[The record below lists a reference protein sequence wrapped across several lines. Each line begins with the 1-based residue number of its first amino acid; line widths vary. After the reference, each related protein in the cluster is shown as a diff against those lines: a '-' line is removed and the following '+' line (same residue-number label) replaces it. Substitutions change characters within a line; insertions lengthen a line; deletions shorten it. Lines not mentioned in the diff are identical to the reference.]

1 MDSKIRELV
10 DYYKGKYNSC
20 QLVKKIADKYEG
32 NELLKDPMYLALTE
46 ELALHEWKENEDKSM
61 KSKAERIEKEEIYDS
76 ELYEDEDDDEV

>member
-1 MDSKIRELV
+1 MDDKIRELV
-10 DYYKGKYNSC
+10 DYYKEKYSSC

-46 ELALHEWKENEDKSM
+46 ELALSEWRENEDKSM

-76 ELYEDEDDDEV
+76 ELYEDDDED